1 LQHHT
6 IPKQK
11 QQQQQKQEQQ
21 QEQQNTQRG
30 ALKMTKE
37 EEMSSA
43 T

>member
-30 ALKMTKE
+30 ALKMAKE